1 MQTLVQH
8 LEAIVDAHRKKQ
20 IRINGRQVM
29 ITPEVAET
37 ILRVHDALRPCNQ
50 TWFLALD
57 ATRMIQL
64 AARLEHLMEE
74 TA

>member
-1 MQTLVQH
+1 MQTLVQN
-8 LEAIVDAHRKKQ
+8 LESIVDTHRKKQ

-29 ITPEVAET
+29 VTPEVAES
-37 ILRVHDALRPCNQ
+37 ILRVHDAMQLCNQ
-50 TWFLALD
+50 AWFLALD

-74 TA
+74 IV